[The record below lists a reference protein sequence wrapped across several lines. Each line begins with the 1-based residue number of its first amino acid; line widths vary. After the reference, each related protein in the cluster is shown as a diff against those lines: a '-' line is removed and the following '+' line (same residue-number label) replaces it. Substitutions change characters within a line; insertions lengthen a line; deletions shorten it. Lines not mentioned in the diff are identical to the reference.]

1 MEHEMRNEINKFRD
15 FLKENSEEKLNI
27 SDVSRS
33 RLSIQDM
40 LREIMDVVRQRNLH
54 QKGVTDKSLL
64 DYIQKELNYMKNGDF
79 DEDDNLIR
87 SQR

>member
-1 MEHEMRNEINKFRD
+1 MKDKHIQSFNEHQ
-15 FLKENSEEKLNI
+15 ENLNI

-40 LREIMDVVRQRNLH
+40 LREIIDIVRQRNLNK
-54 QKGVTDKSLL
+54 KGVTDKSIL
-64 DYIQKELNYMKNGDF
+64 DYIQKELNYMKNGNF
-79 DEDDNLIR
+79 DEDGNLIR

>member
-1 MEHEMRNEINKFRD
+1 MKRKD
-15 FLKENSEEKLNI
+15 KKLNI

-40 LREIMDVVRQRNLH
+40 LEEIMGVVRNNNIH
-54 QKGVTDKSLL
+54 QKGVNDKSLL
-64 DYIQKELNYMKNGDF
+64 EYIQKELNYMKNGIF
-79 DEDDNLIR
+79 DEDGNLIR

>member
-1 MEHEMRNEINKFRD
+1 MKGKGHIQSFNEHQ
-15 FLKENSEEKLNI
+15 ENLNI

-40 LREIMDVVRQRNLH
+40 LKEIMDVVRNRNLH
-54 QKGVTDKSLL
+54 QKGVNDKSLL
-64 DYIQKELNYMKNGDF
+64 EYIQEELNYMKNGIF
-79 DEDDNLIR
+79 DEDGNLIR

>member
-40 LREIMDVVRQRNLH
+40 LREIIDVVRQRNLH

-79 DEDDNLIR
+79 DEDGNLIR

>member
-1 MEHEMRNEINKFRD
+1 MKDKKHIKSFNEAT
-15 FLKENSEEKLNI
+15 ENLNI

-40 LREIMDVVRQRNLH
+40 LKEIMDVVRNRNLH
-54 QKGVTDKSLL
+54 QKGVNDKSLL
-64 DYIQKELNYMKNGDF
+64 EYIQEELNYMKNGIF
-79 DEDDNLIR
+79 DEDGNLIR